1 MAIHVVQDGDSMG
14 SIGEQYGF
22 AWQTLWDLPENAA
35 LKTLRQNPNVLRAND
50 QVFVP
55 DQRLKEEPGATAR
68 LHTFRVKGIP
78 AKLNLVLQDIEGNPR
93 VGVEYT
99 LSVDDDEFSGVSD
112 DGGLI
117 TQVIPPLA
125 KKATLTLPEGE
136 TYDFNLGYLD
146 PTDYAKGVQGRLKNL
161 GFYSAD
167 IADELDDATR
177 DALRGFQ
184 ESAGLPVT
192 GEPDKETQDAL
203 ISAHGS

>member
-1 MAIHVVQDGDSMG
+1 MHVVTDGDSMG

-22 AWQTLWDLPENAA
+22 AWQTLWDLPENAQ
-35 LKTLRQNPNVLRAND
+35 LKALRQNPNVLRADD

-55 DQRLKEEPGATAR
+55 DKRLKEEPGATAR
-68 LHTFRVKGIP
+68 MHTFRLKGLP
-78 AKLNLVLQDIEGNPR
+78 TKLNLVLKDMEGNPR

-99 LSVDDDEFSGVSD
+99 LSIDNMEFSGASG

-125 KKATLTLPEGE
+125 KKATLTLPEDE

-161 GFYSAD
+161 GFYCAD
-167 IADELDDATR
+167 ITDQLDEVTR
-177 DALRGFQ
+177 DALRTFQ
-184 ESAGLPVT
+184 QSAGLPVT
-192 GEPDKETQDAL
+192 GEPDKGTQDAL